1 MQARTRLIL
10 IASGTFLA
18 GALTGATIASTLLD
32 ETPPADVQPTRPV
45 EDAPAVT
52 KQSAEDEPI
61 GVISAVTAP
70 PVDQTVTETNEPAPA
85 TDSAGATDEPTAETI
100 ALIARVEE
108 LTDGWGRMQAELAQ
122 LRERVARVERREPDP
137 AESESSGTG
146 QTRPSTPEEQRE
158 ALLRVGVT
166 PEAAEDI
173 IWRRSQLSLARLD
186 LRDEA
191 AREGWLSTARYRE
204 ELRSLNEQ
212 RTSIEDEIGPDA
224 YDRYLFETGQPNRV
238 AVDSVLP
245 GSAADET
252 GLQPGDVIE
261 RYGDVKVLSFDDLR
275 GATSSGARGEL
286 VPVSLVR
293 GGERIEVWLPRGPI
307 GIGLDS
313 TRADPSR

>member
-10 IASGTFLA
+10 IATGTFLA
-18 GALTGATIASTLLD
+18 GTLTGATVAATLLGD
-32 ETPPADVQPTRPV
+32 ATPADPQPADVSP
-45 EDAPAVT
+45 PALE
-52 KQSAEDEPI
+52 QQIEQAEP
-61 GVISAVTAP
+61 GGSISAVTAP
-70 PVDQTVTETNEPAPA
+70 PVDEPAAEPVEPE
-85 TDSAGATDEPTAETI
+85 SGAEEPDAETI
-100 ALIARVEE
+100 ALFARVEE
-108 LTDGWGRMQAELAQ
+108 LTAGWGRMQAELAE
-122 LRERVARVERREPDP
+122 LRTRVARVEQREPDSP
-137 AESESSGTG
+137 ESEPAGTG
-146 QTRPSTPEEQRE
+146 QTRPSTPDEQRG
-158 ALLRVGVT
+158 ALLRAGVT

-191 AREGWLSTARYRE
+191 AREGWLGTARYRE

-212 RTSIEDEIGPDA
+212 RVSIEDEIGADA
-224 YDRYLFETGQPNRV
+224 YDRYLYETGQPNRV

-261 RYGDVKVLSFDDLR
+261 SYGDVKVLSFDDLR
-275 GATSSGARGEL
+275 GATSSGERGEL
-286 VPVSLVR
+286 VPVSVVR
-293 GGERIEVWLPRGPI
+293 GGERVEVWMPRGPI